1 MARANARYYARH
13 DPFRDFTTGPEITQA
28 FGELLGLWA
37 ATVWQA
43 IGRPAPVLL
52 VEAGPGRA
60 TLMRDALRAVAKA
73 APEFRAALRLHL
85 IETSPTLRAI
95 QARLLPEAISHTSVA
110 ELPPGPMLFLANEF
124 LDALPIRQFVRRSTG
139 WTERFVAEGR
149 FLERSA
155 AELPREVPVDGVI
168 EICEPALKLAADL
181 GARFAQTAGAALFL
195 DYGPAESA
203 PGDSLQALRDGQPA
217 DPLVDPGEA
226 DLSAHVDFEA
236 LATAARE
243 GGAIISGPTPQGLFL
258 TRLGLFRRL
267 DRLGRGRSPAEA
279 VKLIAAGRR
288 LVEPDG
294 MGQLFKV
301 LGLCSPGTPSLPGFA
316 P

>member
-1 MARANARYYARH
+1 MARVNACYYAQH

-37 ATVWQA
+37 ATVWQT
-43 IGRPAPVLL
+43 IGCPAPVLL

-60 TLMRDALRAVAKA
+60 TLMRDALRAIAKA
-73 APEFRAALRLHL
+73 APEFHAALRLHL

-95 QARLLPEAISHTSVA
+95 QERLLPGAVWHTSLTEVPA
-110 ELPPGPMLFLANEF
+110 GPMLLLANEF

-149 FLERSA
+149 FLEHP
-155 AELPREVPVDGVI
+155 AELPREAPIDSVI
-168 EICEPALKLAADL
+168 EICEPALELATDL
-181 GARFAQTAGAALFL
+181 GVRFAETAGAALFV

-203 PGDSLQALRDGQPA
+203 PGDSLQALRDGRPT
-217 DPLVDPGEA
+217 DPLADPGEA
-226 DLSAHVDFEA
+226 DLSAHVDFQA
-236 LATAARE
+236 FATAARD
-243 GGAIISGPTPQGLFL
+243 GGAVVSGPTPQALFL

-267 DRLGRGRSPAEA
+267 DRLARGRSPAEA
-279 VKLIAAGRR
+279 VKLITAGRR